1 MWTAFS
7 GINNKEPDLWIAFSR
22 KMPFGTYHRREDNQ
36 ICGSETNHNKTHEPK
51 DEAGVC
57 WQKNF
62 NTCLPMY
69 REKDRDAKIQ
79 RVADKMN
86 DDFEKKKKAYQC
98 FPTKK

>member
-1 MWTAFS
+1 
-7 GINNKEPDLWIAFSR
+7 
-22 KMPFGTYHRREDNQ
+22 MPFGTYHRREDNQ